1 MKGGLSIME
10 LQTQI
15 KFANIYSKFYNE
27 EHTPSDIGRLIE
39 ILRENKKSISD
50 ESKKLLLQ
58 IPLCVLEHQVQITN
72 INDWA
77 NQNGHYFA
85 GNYAQEP
92 LHSRFE
98 SNNFDLSIIVEC
110 LKEVIADSLKLNS
123 DFHLRNPEVTLQ
135 HDVSVKDYSNFKESG
150 KIFAHIMDKAFDC

>member
-1 MKGGLSIME
+1 ME

-27 EHTPSDIGRLIE
+27 EHTPADVGKLIE
-39 ILRENKKSISD
+39 ILRQNKQSISD

-58 IPLCVLEHQVQITN
+58 IPLCVLKNQVEVKNVT
-72 INDWA
+72 DWA
-77 NQNGHYFA
+77 SQNGHYFA

-98 SNNFDLSIIVEC
+98 SNNFDLNIMVDCLNEIIS
-110 LKEVIADSLKLNS
+110 DSTKLHS

-135 HDVSVKDYSNFKESG
+135 HDVSIKNYSNFKESG
-150 KIFAHIMDKAFDC
+150 KLFAHIMEKAFNC